1 MQIKVKAEE
10 LEMKIE
16 DETYIV
22 TVRDWGDA
30 IRGYFTIGK
39 TFYMAD
45 LCFVLDR
52 MMPEVMIFEADDDGN
67 ALTGEELY
75 AAWPKTIDLRSLL
88 ECIEEFIYS
97 VKEAWGTGNEG

>member
-39 TFYMAD
+39 TC
-45 LCFVLDR
+45 L
-52 MMPEVMIFEADDDGN
+52 
-67 ALTGEELY
+67 LY
-75 AAWPKTIDLRSLL
+75 TSPSPRD
-88 ECIEEFIYS
+88 
-97 VKEAWGTGNEG
+97 

>member
-22 TVRDWGDA
+22 TVRDCGDA

-39 TFYMAD
+39 TFYVAD
-45 LCFVLDR
+45 LCF
-52 MMPEVMIFEADDDGN
+52 
-67 ALTGEELY
+67 
-75 AAWPKTIDLRSLL
+75 
-88 ECIEEFIYS
+88 S
-97 VKEAWGTGNEG
+97 VNEAWGAGNEG

>member
-16 DETYIV
+16 GKTYIV
-22 TVRDWGDA
+22 TVRDWGDC
-30 IRGYFTIGK
+30 IRGYFTIGG

-45 LCFVLDR
+45 LCFVIDR

-67 ALTGEELY
+67 ALTGAELY
-75 AAWPKTIDLRSLL
+75 SAWPKAIDFRSIL

-97 VKEAWGTGNEG
+97 VNEAWEAGK

>member
-39 TFYMAD
+39 TFYVAG

-75 AAWPKTIDLRSLL
+75 TAWPKTINFRSLL

-97 VKEAWGTGNEG
+97 VKEAWGTRNEG

>member
-39 TFYMAD
+39 TFYVAD

-75 AAWPKTIDLRSLL
+75 AAWPKTINFRSLL

-97 VKEAWGTGNEG
+97 VGCRK

>member
-22 TVRDWGDA
+22 TVRDWGDT
-30 IRGYFTIGK
+30 IRGYFT
-39 TFYMAD
+39 
-45 LCFVLDR
+45 
-52 MMPEVMIFEADDDGN
+52 
-67 ALTGEELY
+67 
-75 AAWPKTIDLRSLL
+75 SLL

-97 VKEAWGTGNEG
+97 VGCRK